1 MLKRILICALGLLIA
16 SPALAQ
22 ETMTSTTPATETTTT
37 TPDALSTPATVT
49 NTMNTR
55 VTTKTTTTTDRNTI
69 PRATRVSTATV
80 KKRGW
85 TKRSGLRFGYVYA
98 NKADEPDANGKES
111 KLNSPHM
118 FTMGFELQQCMPG
131 GKWLDVLFIQ
141 NVSIT
146 GLDQSVVAPS
156 ARVLIGFEI
165 DKSIQLAVGPSLSF
179 HDPAGEDKY
188 IHLTAAIGYTMDA
201 GVFSVPVHFSFVPDV
216 NDYWTTAVTTGV
228 NW

>member
-1 MLKRILICALGLLIA
+1 MLKNILICALGLSITV
-16 SPALAQ
+16 PAMAQ
-22 ETMTSTTPATETTTT
+22 ENATDTTSEVSVDNTGTTPTVTNTTKTRVVTSTTTT
-37 TPDALSTPATVT
+37 TGNDRSKISKKVAT
-49 NTMNTR
+49 
-55 VTTKTTTTTDRNTI
+55 
-69 PRATRVSTATV
+69 ASVSG
-80 KKRGW
+80 KRKW

-98 NKADEPDANGKES
+98 NKADKPDADGDES

-146 GLDQSVVAPS
+146 GLDQSVISPS
-156 ARVLIGFEI
+156 ARVLVGFEI
-165 DKSIQLAVGPSLSF
+165 DKSVQLAVGPQLSF

-188 IHLTAAIGYTMDA
+188 VHLTAAIGYTMDA

-216 NDYWTTAVTTGV
+216 NDYWATAITTGV

>member
-1 MLKRILICALGLLIA
+1 MLKKILICALGLLIA
-16 SPALAQ
+16 SPGSAQ
-22 ETMTSTTPATETTTT
+22 EATTSTVPEATAT
-37 TPDALSTPATVT
+37 TPTPVAVT
-49 NTMNTR
+49 NTTNVR
-55 VTTKTTTTTDRNTI
+55 VTTEPATTNRNNI
-69 PRATRVSTATV
+69 PRTTRASTAAV
-80 KKRGW
+80 EKRGW

-98 NKADEPDANGKES
+98 NKADEPDVNGKAS

-146 GLDQSVVAPS
+146 GLDQSVVSPS
-156 ARVLIGFEI
+156 VRALIGFEI
-165 DKSIQLAVGPSLSF
+165 DKSVQLAVGPSLSF

-188 IHLTAAIGYTMDA
+188 VHLTAAIGYTMNA
-201 GVFSVPVHFSFVPDV
+201 GVFSVPVHLSFVPDV
-216 NDYWTTAVTTGV
+216 NDYWATAVTTGV

>member
-1 MLKRILICALGLLIA
+1 MLKKIIICALGLLITVPLVGCPQA
-16 SPALAQ
+16 SA
-22 ETMTSTTPATETTTT
+22 EENTTTAT
-37 TPDALSTPATVT
+37 SAVAPASVT
-49 NTMNTR
+49 NTTNTK
-55 VTTKTTTTTDRNTI
+55 VTTSTTTTTTDRNTT
-69 PRATRVSTATV
+69 PRRYGSAKVSG
-80 KKRGW
+80 KRKW

-98 NKADEPDANGKES
+98 NKADEPDADGEES

-146 GLDQSVVAPS
+146 GLDQSVISPS
-156 ARVLIGFEI
+156 ARVLVGFEI
-165 DKSIQLAVGPSLSF
+165 DKAVQLAVGPQLSF

-188 IHLTAAIGYTMDA
+188 VHLTAAIGYTMDA

-216 NDYWTTAVTTGV
+216 NDYWATAVTTGV
-228 NW
+228 NWQ